1 VDCCSGFGAEWQRA
15 RNQGQIAMTREEL
28 ERQYA
33 VNKKGVIITP
43 GKFAGQML
51 YVPYF
56 WDKYLSG
63 YADDTNGDFIT
74 FFITDEERRE
84 YPELRQAEIIT
95 LLEIEHTL
103 ICELPGR
110 STNVELKR
118 KLQHPRSRFFRL
130 FRKGAA
136 LTEAASA
143 ESEAR

>member
-1 VDCCSGFGAEWQRA
+1 
-15 RNQGQIAMTREEL
+15 MTRDEL

-33 VNKKGVIITP
+33 VNKKGVVVTP

-63 YADDTNGDFIT
+63 SADDTTGDFIT
-74 FFITDEERRE
+74 FFITDDERKE
-84 YPELRQAEIIT
+84 FPELGQAEIIT
-95 LLEIEHTL
+95 LLEIERTL

-118 KLQHPRSRFFRL
+118 NLHHPRSGFFRL
-130 FRKGAA
+130 FRKESA

-143 ESEAR
+143 ESQVR